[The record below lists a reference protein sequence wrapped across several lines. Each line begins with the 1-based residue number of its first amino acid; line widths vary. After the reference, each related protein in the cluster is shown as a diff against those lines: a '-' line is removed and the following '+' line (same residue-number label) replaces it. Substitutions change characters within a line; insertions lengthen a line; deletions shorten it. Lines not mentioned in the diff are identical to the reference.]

1 MAFAD
6 ILELWK
12 AYGVFEF
19 YLPFVLMFAI
29 FYGLLAKS
37 KIFGDESKERRVRNI
52 NVVISIVAALFVMVS
67 PVGVSLTTFFGTFFT
82 QTMVVLT
89 TMLSFLLIMYMVIP
103 HGSVDDMLKEPMKY
117 AKFLIPFAVLAALA
131 LFFAS
136 GAPEIFG
143 IKVGGAGNIG
153 LPGLNLTSQD
163 TITIAMILLFLLIVV
178 YMARGEEKVK
188 GKNKGGQGPSYEVEG
203 TKYSA

>member
-1 MAFAD
+1 VAFAD

-103 HGSVDDMLKEPMKY
+103 HGSVGDMMKEPMKY
-117 AKFLIPFAVLAALA
+117 AKFLVPFAALAALA

-136 GAPEIFG
+136 GAPAIFG
-143 IKVGGAGNIG
+143 INIGGVGGGGGIG
-153 LPGLNLTSQD
+153 LSGLSSQD
-163 TITIAMILLFLLIVV
+163 IVTIVLILVFLLIVV
-178 YMARGEEKVK
+178 YLTREDKGKEKKIVRFKSVPVYEGEE
-188 GKNKGGQGPSYEVEG
+188 
-203 TKYSA
+203 

>member
-1 MAFAD
+1 VAFAD

-103 HGSVDDMLKEPMKY
+103 HGSVGDMMKEPMKY
-117 AKFLIPFAVLAALA
+117 AKFLVPFAALAALA

-136 GAPEIFG
+136 GAPAIFG
-143 IKVGGAGNIG
+143 INIGGVGGVGGIG
-153 LPGLNLTSQD
+153 LSGLSSQD
-163 TITIAMILLFLLIVV
+163 IVTIVLILVFLLIVV
-178 YMARGEEKVK
+178 YLTREDKGKEKKIVRFKSVPVYEGEE
-188 GKNKGGQGPSYEVEG
+188 
-203 TKYSA
+203 